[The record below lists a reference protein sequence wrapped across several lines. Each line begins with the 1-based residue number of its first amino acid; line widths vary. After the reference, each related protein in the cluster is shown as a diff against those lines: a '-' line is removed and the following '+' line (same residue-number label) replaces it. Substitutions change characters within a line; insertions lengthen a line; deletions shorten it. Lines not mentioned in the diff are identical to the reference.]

1 MMSDPLEFI
10 RGARSSTL
18 AHGLGTSRAFTKQD
32 KGRHSTHTFR
42 QVILWV
48 GNNSPLGHS
57 ESLLAFH
64 RCVQDRRTRGDSM
77 IDHYE
82 RMRTSTNHSNIPLPD
97 VPVPHGPPPHEASPG
112 SGGMSS
118 RLERLDQ

>member
-1 MMSDPLEFI
+1 
-10 RGARSSTL
+10 
-18 AHGLGTSRAFTKQD
+18 
-32 KGRHSTHTFR
+32 
-42 QVILWV
+42 
-48 GNNSPLGHS
+48 
-57 ESLLAFH
+57 
-64 RCVQDRRTRGDSM
+64 M